1 MVFKKNKSDGIGPD
15 IFCGTCGAKVFPDGL
30 FCRKC
35 ALPMLPIIEPEEIGI
50 SFEQALTR
58 IFILVLFFV
67 SIAVIKLDISI
78 SSLFLN
84 NSKVD
89 YSSSLIIEKQ
99 PSNDSY
105 DAIHTVIPSSANIR
119 SKPSIKSQVI
129 AQVKQGVKLIVIE
142 SDESW
147 SKVHVL
153 EKTGWIASRLI
164 KQKFP
169 LSNNA
174 LK

>member
-15 IFCGTCGAKVFPDGL
+15 IFCATCGAKVFPDGL

-35 ALPMLPIIEPEEIGI
+35 ALPLLPIIEPEEIGI

-58 IFILVLFFV
+58 IFILILLFV

-129 AQVKQGVKLIVIE
+129 MQVKQGMKLIVIE
-142 SDESW
+142 SNENW
-147 SKVHVL
+147 SKVHAL
-153 EKTGWIASRLI
+153 EKTGWIASRLLKKI
-164 KQKFP
+164 HAKQ
-169 LSNNA
+169 
-174 LK
+174 